1 MSRFCV
7 WGAVCVWILAAAGCG
22 DDPTPPQVEPETPPE
37 APTEL
42 LATESAEAR
51 ITLSWRDR
59 SVTETGFRIERR
71 AGEAGEFARVDTVA
85 ANVSLFTDRT
95 VQAGTTY
102 QYRVLAYRGNSPSTP
117 SPTVTVDAI
126 SNAAPTVPDLPSPD
140 DGSQSIPVDS
150 LVVLRWSSVDPNQ
163 DPISFDVFFGSER
176 SDLPQI
182 ATRQGA
188 AEIPIPIE
196 LEEDHT
202 YFWRVIAHDS
212 RGLSRASRV
221 WSFSTPIDR
230 ASVPA
235 GVFVMGDTTIY
246 LHPGN
251 PVEILSDYDID
262 VHEVTVQHYA
272 NFLNRALE
280 LRQIVI
286 RGGVVY
292 DATGLIPY
300 ADLKRE
306 TNNGAPVGD
315 EDSAISFDRRDSV
328 FVVTDGRE
336 NFPMVQVSW
345 YGADAY
351 ARSLG
356 RRLPT
361 EAQWEKAARGV
372 SSELGTRTFFGQD
385 TVEVGIGYP
394 FPWGAE
400 EDDSY
405 GNFGD
410 SGDPFENFSR
420 VRSTPVGF
428 YDGSVQ
434 SGYQTRDGSSP
445 YGAHDMAGNVWEW
458 CDDWYDL
465 YQAPHQ
471 APASGNFKVLRGG
484 SYRESVGSALVWN
497 RSHLDPGMRDRI
509 VGFRTASPK
518 EAP

>member
-1 MSRFCV
+1 MSRLCV
-7 WGAVCVWILAAAGCG
+7 WGVVCLWILAAGCG
-22 DDPTPPQVEPETPPE
+22 DDPIPPQVEPVEPPE

-71 AGEAGEFARVDTVA
+71 TDETGEFARVDTVA
-85 ANVSLFTDRT
+85 ANVSVFTDRT

-102 QYRVLAYRGNSPSTP
+102 QYRVLAYRGTSLSQP
-117 SPTVTVDAI
+117 SPTVTVGAI
-126 SNAAPTVPDLPSPD
+126 TNAAPSVPDSPSPE
-140 DGSQSIPVDS
+140 DGSQSIPSDS
-150 LVVLRWSSVDPNQ
+150 LVVLRWISQDPNQ
-163 DPISFDVFFGSER
+163 DPLTFDVFFGSER
-176 SDLPQI
+176 SNLEQI
-182 ATRQGA
+182 AMRQSA
-188 AEIPIPIE
+188 AEIPVPTP
-196 LEEDHT
+196 LEDNHT

-230 ASVPA
+230 VTVPA
-235 GVFVMGDTTIY
+235 GVFVMGDTTTFA
-246 LHPGN
+246 HPGN
-251 PVEILSDYDID
+251 PVPIGSDFDID
-262 VHEVTVQHYA
+262 VYEVTTQQYA

-286 RGGVVY
+286 RSGTVY
-292 DATGLIPY
+292 DATGRIPY
-300 ADLKRE
+300 ADLRRE
-306 TNNGAPVGD
+306 TVNGVVMGD

-328 FVVTDGRE
+328 FVVTEGRE

-345 YGADAY
+345 FGADAY

-356 RRLPT
+356 RSLPS
-361 EAQWEKAARGV
+361 EAQWEKAARGA
-372 SSELGTRTFFGQD
+372 STELGTRTFFGQD

-394 FPWGAE
+394 FPWGDEA
-400 EDDSY
+400 DDSY

-420 VRSTPVGF
+420 VKSTPVGF

-445 YGAHDMAGNVWEW
+445 YGVHDMAGNVWEW

-465 YQAPHQ
+465 YRAPHRP
-471 APASGNFKVLRGG
+471 PASGNFKVLRGG
-484 SYRESVGSALVWN
+484 SYREGVGSAHVWN
-497 RSHLDPGMRDRI
+497 RSHLDPNIRDRI

-518 EAP
+518 QP